1 MWAELGPFQAG
12 LIAHDTAST
21 NPVHTP
27 PRGTDRTGTP
37 HLACPPVW
45 PKPAVMTD
53 TPRTL
58 VFLLME
64 DWFFASH
71 FWARGL
77 AAKAA
82 GWRVVLV
89 ARESAAARE
98 IEASG
103 IEFYPADLDRRRLNP
118 LKELAF
124 SWHLARLYRRLKPD
138 LVHHIALKPIIF
150 GGLAA
155 RLAGVKSVINAPIG
169 LGFVFS
175 SSKPLARAL
184 RPLVQFALRATLTP
198 PRGVVI
204 FENPD
209 DRDAL
214 VSARLVPPEATLV
227 IRGAGVDTQKFAPT
241 PEPPGPVRIVL
252 TARMIREKGVADFVE
267 AARILRGKAEFL
279 LAGAPD
285 PGNPNSVTEA
295 ELRGWDAEGVVSWQ
309 GPVKDVAGLL
319 AGVHIFCLPS
329 TYREGLPK
337 AVLEAMAAG
346 KPVVTTDIPGCREAV
361 VDGETGFLVPPGNPL
376 ALAEALERLI
386 SSPELRARL
395 GAAGRRRVEENF
407 SDTIICAATLKVYED
422 LVPAR
427 SLT

>member
-1 MWAELGPFQAG
+1 M
-12 LIAHDTAST
+12 
-21 NPVHTP
+21 
-27 PRGTDRTGTP
+27 TG
-37 HLACPPVW
+37 
-45 PKPAVMTD
+45 

-77 AAKAA
+77 AAKQT

-118 LKELAF
+118 FKELAAA
-124 SWHLARLYRRLKPD
+124 WQLAKLYRKIKPD

-155 RLAGVKSVINAPIG
+155 RLAGVRNVINAPIG

-184 RPLVQFALRATLTP
+184 RPLVQLALRATLRP

-214 VSARLVPPEATLV
+214 VAAGLVPVADTLV

-241 PEPPGPVRIVL
+241 PEPPGPVRVVL
-252 TARMIREKGVADFVE
+252 TARMIREKGVPDFVE
-267 AARILRGKAEFL
+267 AARMLRGKAEFL

-285 PGNPNSVTEA
+285 QGNPNSVTEA
-295 ELRGWDAEGVVSWQ
+295 ELRAWDAEGVVRWL
-309 GPVKDVAGLL
+309 GPVRDVAGLL

-346 KPVVTTDIPGCREAV
+346 KPVVATDIPGCREAV

-376 ALAEALERLI
+376 VLAEALGKLI
-386 SSPELRARL
+386 DSPELRARM

-407 SDTIICAATLKVYED
+407 SDAIICAATLKVYED